1 MKKIG
6 IICSLIISSFALT
19 SCLSWAD
26 KEDSEEAQLPSIGE
40 WAAAGN
46 YKFKVVSI
54 ENTKKFKSKYSE
66 YTTQN
71 NFMCIL
77 VELKNDSKFSH
88 NFSYY
93 DFKVYKGETK
103 YTSKGTEAY
112 YYAEGKDDYP
122 SLYLS
127 GSIEASLGGKYYLVY
142 ETPTTSLEDEYE
154 LEYSCG
160 EVARVKLTGG
170 SEESNN
176 VVPSGE
182 VTFEQLANLAS
193 KVPAHSYTRA
203 VVNGTASSY
212 ADGQRQSQSYTESWS
227 WQTSSWSLT
236 SAYPEQSGVDLNNT
250 ELNYFIDYLSDSQKE
265 KCVPSVDPFKIVATG
280 MSSVMYN
287 TLIEN
292 STYIWNDYGLIK
304 SINMYLRNP
313 NVSNASV
320 TWSISV
326 NYYSY

>member
-6 IICSLIISSFALT
+6 IVCSLILGSLTLT
-19 SCLSWAD
+19 SCLSLSD
-26 KEDSEEAQLPSIGE
+26 KESEEDQLPSIGE
-40 WAAAGN
+40 WAEAGN
-46 YKFKVVSI
+46 YKFKVISI

-66 YTTQN
+66 YSTQN

-77 VELKNDSKFSH
+77 VELKNDSKYSH

-103 YTSKGTEAY
+103 YASKGTEAY
-112 YYAEGKDDYP
+112 YYAEGKGDYP

-127 GSIEASLGGKYYLVY
+127 ESIDASLGGKYYLVY
-142 ETPTTSLEDEYE
+142 ETPTTSLDEEYE

-170 SEESNN
+170 SEGDST
-176 VVPSGE
+176 VVPTGD
-182 VTFEQLANLAS
+182 VTFEQLAALAS
-193 KVPAHSYTRA
+193 NVPAHPYARA
-203 VVNGTASSY
+203 VVSGTATSY
-212 ADGQRQSQSYTESWS
+212 SDGQRQSQSYTESWT
-227 WQTSSWSLT
+227 WQTNSWNLS

-250 ELNYFIDYLSDSQKE
+250 ELNYFIDYLSSSQKE
-265 KCVPSVDPFKIVATG
+265 KCVPSVDPFKIVATN
-280 MSSVMYN
+280 MSSVMYS

-304 SINMYLRNP
+304 TINMYLTNP

-320 TWSISV
+320 TWTVSAT
-326 NYYSY
+326 YYTY